1 MQNPLSTVA
10 LLAMGVAFQC
20 GADVPAQPQH
30 NAQEHVSE
38 DSGIVRFHGSVFASP
53 CVLMTQGRIQD
64 VELGEISASRCVL
77 NCI

>member
-30 NAQEHVSE
+30 NAQNMSAKIAAL
-38 DSGIVRFHGSVFASP
+38 SGFT
-53 CVLMTQGRIQD
+53 VLC
-64 VELGEISASRCVL
+64 LLPLAY
-77 NCI
+77 